1 MYKHI
6 VTCLYRKICLYR
18 IIHLRVQLYM
28 SRYVC
33 IHIVDFKGIE
43 QTPNKCDDDH
53 LFSIYLESPEKMYI
67 INSLDM
73 YVYIYI
79 IHYIYIIYIHIIYI
93 YIHYV
98 YYIFD
103 YIV

>member
-33 IHIVDFKGIE
+33 IHNIVDFKGIE

-53 LFSIYLESPEKMYI
+53 LFSIYLESPVNMYI
-67 INSLDM
+67 KL
-73 YVYIYI
+73 
-79 IHYIYIIYIHIIYI
+79 IHLICMCIYIIYNT
-93 YIHYV
+93 
-98 YYIFD
+98 
-103 YIV
+103 